1 VPRARANGIELE
13 YELFGSEG
21 GRPLVLIMGLGAQM
35 ILWDEEF
42 CAALAARGHRVI
54 RFDNRDVGLSTK
66 IDGWRALDLAAAMA
80 AAALGRPVAA
90 PYTLSDMAAD
100 AAGLLDAL
108 GIAAA
113 HVVGASLGGMIAQT
127 LAIERPACVLSLT
140 SIMST
145 TGDREL
151 PRARPEAV
159 AALLEPPPR
168 DRDGAMARAAKVFR
182 TIGSP
187 GFPFDEAR
195 VRERAGRSYDRC
207 FHPAGVARQMLA
219 ILAAGSRAPAL
230 RQVRVPTLV
239 IHGTE
244 DPLVPVAHGI
254 ETDKY
259 DVSDVDVL
267 DRSRALNFAQ
277 SKRLSRLDDH
287 ERVDLPT
294 LAQFAGFTRCGALG
308 RHAALS
314 LGPGQI
320 LRTDGKGLGVRQ
332 PV

>member
-1 VPRARANGIELE
+1 MPTTANGHVTLY
-13 YELFGSEG
+13 YETFGSETD
-21 GRPLVLIMGLGAQM
+21 PTLLLVNGLGSQC
-35 ILWDEEF
+35 INFKVEF
-42 CAALAARGHRVI
+42 CERFASRGFQVV

-127 LAIERPACVLSLT
+127 LAIERPARVLSLT

-254 ETDKY
+254 ETA
-259 DVSDVDVL
+259 
-267 DRSRALNFAQ
+267 ALVPGAE
-277 SKRLSRLDDH
+277 LLVIEGMGH
-287 ERVDLPT
+287 DLPR
-294 LAQFAGFTRCGALG
+294 AVWPRVIDAIDGVSARAAGAHGG
-308 RHAALS
+308 RRRLV
-314 LGPGQI
+314 LP
-320 LRTDGKGLGVRQ
+320 RQ
-332 PV
+332 